1 MIKKDFD
8 LAKIYDDID
17 FEGNMHQKINNM
29 YLSNN
34 QISVLNRYEIDYK
47 SCMDIK
53 ELMYKIEIAIDE
65 YEDSEELEQALEEI
79 AEFNYYHNT
88 NK

>member
-53 ELMYKIEIAIDE
+53 ELMY
-65 YEDSEELEQALEEI
+65 
-79 AEFNYYHNT
+79 N
-88 NK
+88 